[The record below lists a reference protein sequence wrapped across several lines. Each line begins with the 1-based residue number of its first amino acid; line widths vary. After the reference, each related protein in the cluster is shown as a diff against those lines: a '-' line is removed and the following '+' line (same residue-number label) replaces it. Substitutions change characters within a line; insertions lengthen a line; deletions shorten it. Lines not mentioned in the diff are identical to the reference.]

1 MTMKNTSV
9 KRSFLIIALM
19 HVFALTC
26 LSQVSLSFD
35 LYKLTL
41 NGLNMQ
47 DLTVDK
53 VTDILGRPSASES
66 NQMIADALG
75 PKVLY
80 HNKGVTFW
88 FKSKQKDPL
97 QKVFLITLYLVRTWD
112 KDYNDFYMPFSGHI
126 TPNITPNQKESSISQ
141 LFKNY
146 DVTIQ
151 SAEENRKEREKLF
164 KELNISTNVS
174 ENNQDFVRIKNKN
187 GLVIISCEGVTKFIE
202 KLSITF
208 E

>member
-1 MTMKNTSV
+1 MKNTSV

-26 LSQVSLSFD
+26 LSQVSLTFD

-88 FKSKQKDPL
+88 FKPKQDDPK
-97 QKVFLITLYLVRTWD
+97 QRVFLVTIYLVRTWD
-112 KDYNDFYMPFSGHI
+112 KDYNDFYTPFSGHI
-126 TPNITPNQKESSISQ
+126 IPNLTPNQKENTISP

-146 DVTIQ
+146 NITIQ
-151 SAEENRKEREKLF
+151 SAEEYRKELEKLVAG
-164 KELNISTNVS
+164 LNINTNKYNHDV
-174 ENNQDFVRIKNKN
+174 VRIKNNK
-187 GLVIISCEGVTKFIE
+187 GLINISCEEVTKFLELI
-202 KLSITF
+202 SISF